1 MAKEYIEREAALEEA
16 NGFPFTMSMCLS
28 EQECVGMQRAQA
40 IIAKRIIALPAA
52 DVVEVVRCKDC
63 EHYHA
68 AKDCFGWC
76 VNIESPVWDRGVEN
90 DWFCAD
96 GERREAQHD
105 S

>member
-1 MAKEYIEREAALEEA
+1 MAKEYIEREAAIEETRKPRLTDA
-16 NGFPFTMSMCLS
+16 ELRRRLS
-28 EQECVGMQRAQA
+28 L
-40 IIAKRIIALPAA
+40 IPAA